1 MYAGGLT
8 KRMVAFADSLV
19 GSVDASLAHV
29 DVIACTFFAAVSGSS
44 PATVAAIG
52 ANMIPEMEKRG
63 YPKEYSTAVTAASG
77 NDWCHDSTQHTFH
90 HIWNIL
96 WSVGEGSFSCRNY
109 SGGIVC
115 HRIYADSLLFVQAK
129 WL

>member
-77 NDWCHDSTQHTFH
+77 MIGVMIPPSIPFIIYGISSGQ
-90 HIWNIL
+90 
-96 WSVGEGSFSCRNY
+96 SVRALFLAGIY